1 MTKTRMLGGLAL
13 LGLGATAWL
22 GLFVTPPDEIQGENV
37 RLLYV
42 HPPIAWT
49 MYLAFGICALASVL
63 YLLPATRSRL
73 WDLLAGSS
81 AEIGVVFG
89 LLTLATGSLWGRPTW
104 GVWWTWDARLTS
116 TALLVALFAG
126 YLALRRVP
134 ADVTVRS
141 KRAAVAALIA
151 IIDLPIVHFSVLWWR
166 TLHQA
171 PTVLRPD
178 LSPQVHGSMAWTMLL
193 GFVSM
198 TLLFSWLLIHRF
210 RLEQY
215 EERLETDGL
224 DLAIEARRAE
234 GRISTGAGAGTGAA
248 GAAEVGAGA

>member
-1 MTKTRMLGGLAL
+1 MTKTRFLGGLAL
-13 LGLGATAWL
+13 VGLAATVWL
-22 GLFVTPPDEIQGENV
+22 GLFVTPPDEVQGEQV
-37 RLLYV
+37 RMLYI
-42 HPPIAWT
+42 HPPIAWV
-49 MYLAFGICALASVL
+49 MYLAFGITALASLL
-63 YLLPATRSRL
+63 YLVPATRSRL
-73 WDLLAGSS
+73 WDVLAGST

-89 LLTLATGSLWGRPTW
+89 LLTLATGSIWGRPTW

-151 IIDLPIVHFSVLWWR
+151 IVDLPIVHFSVLWWR

-178 LSPQVHGSMAWTMLL
+178 LKPQVHGSMAWTMLL

-198 TLLFSWLLIHRF
+198 TLLFSWLLVHRF

-215 EERLETDGL
+215 EERLEDEGL
-224 DLAIEARRAE
+224 DLALEQRRAE
-234 GRISTGAGAGTGAA
+234 GRAAASTSSSAASGAVRA
-248 GAAEVGAGA
+248 